1 MASLQS
7 LRHHSKARAVNHA
20 QRLQLS
26 QTTETGQWEYL
37 ITLCMSGDD
46 IKSAQTDRAG
56 RPQHG
61 NMLRGTQSAPQPA
74 SHSSAANTGIAAV
87 RLSIRSSTPPWPGSR
102 LLLSLTP
109 DWRLNK
115 IGR

>member
-7 LRHHSKARAVNHA
+7 LRHHSKARAVDHA

-26 QTTETGQWEYL
+26 QTTETGQREYL
-37 ITLCMSGDD
+37 ITLWMAGDD

-61 NMLRGTQSAPQPA
+61 NLLRVTHSAPQPA

-87 RLSIRSSTPPWPGSR
+87 RLSIRSNTPPWPGSR

-109 DWRLNK
+109 D
-115 IGR
+115 